1 MLSRVAKGLGAA
13 GLVALAGLVFVP
25 LGCGD
30 SHDGLVLSALGQPPG
45 TRRNPDAPEEV
56 QPKLERCVKENSA
69 PLPPAEGATY
79 VIDLDVRVAR
89 SGRALSAKVKESMFP
104 GHALEGCFEN
114 ALREV
119 TWPARALALHAES
132 APRRSATPPESR
144 AFAGQELVLPNP
156 VSLVPVVIAV
166 AAVVVV
172 VGIVVYV
179 TSETADAPPLVTA
192 IPVASAVPRD
202 LDETRYIKAPVTG
215 KVKLEKWC
223 RAQQLL
229 CLENKDQPLWNQADF
244 GETKDCG
251 ACLRECKSRRGWPK
265 YKCPHTHK

>member
-1 MLSRVAKGLGAA
+1 
-13 GLVALAGLVFVP
+13 
-25 LGCGD
+25 
-30 SHDGLVLSALGQPPG
+30 
-45 TRRNPDAPEEV
+45 
-56 QPKLERCVKENSA
+56 
-69 PLPPAEGATY
+69 
-79 VIDLDVRVAR
+79 
-89 SGRALSAKVKESMFP
+89 MFP
-104 GHALEGCFEN
+104 GHALEGCCEN

-132 APRRSATPPESR
+132 APRRSAAPPEAR
-144 AFAGQELVLPNP
+144 ALAGQELVLPNP

-215 KVKLEKWC
+215 WAALEKWC
-223 RAQQLL
+223 IRESVR
-229 CLENKDQPLWNQADF
+229 CLENPSQPAWNRGDF
-244 GETKDCG
+244 GDRKNCKDCVQ
-251 ACLRECKSRRGWPK
+251 ECFHKKGWPK
-265 YKCPHTHK
+265 YKCPHTR